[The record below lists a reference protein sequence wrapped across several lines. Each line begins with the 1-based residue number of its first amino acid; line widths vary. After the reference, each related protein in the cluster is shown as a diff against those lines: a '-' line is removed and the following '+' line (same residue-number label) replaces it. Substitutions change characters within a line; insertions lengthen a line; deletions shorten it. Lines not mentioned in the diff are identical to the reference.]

1 MEDDVAS
8 LQRTFVSEFL
18 HQALPL
24 VSETCL
30 LGLTWSSSHVCSCAS
45 FFGLED
51 QVWLRILDDLG
62 LIQVIE
68 SPQTIDAS
76 DDSGHVTPKY
86 TVKVRETAIRSFIDD
101 IGLQGR
107 LELVSVSFQRTAEER
122 RVKHWMLR
130 IKVAGSEINPTRP
143 HDAISQSV
151 GYHATH

>member
-1 MEDDVAS
+1 MKDDVAS
-8 LQRTFVSEFL
+8 LERAFVSEFL

-30 LGLTWSSSHVCSCAS
+30 LGLTWSNSDACSCAS
-45 FFGLED
+45 FFGLDD

-68 SPQTIDAS
+68 SPQTIDGI

-86 TVKVRETAIRSFIDD
+86 KARVQEITIRSFIDD

-107 LELVSVSFQRTAEER
+107 LELVRISFQRTYSGRA
-122 RVKHWMLR
+122 
-130 IKVAGSEINPTRP
+130 ASEAL
-143 HDAISQSV
+143 DAANKS
-151 GYHATH
+151 HRHRD